1 MKLRDSTNIKV
12 SVFIYTDV
20 MRVYLFGVILK
31 KVFSLRKVFNI
42 GKILTV
48 LYKKHKN
55 EFDNNFKKYL

>member
-1 MKLRDSTNIKV
+1 
-12 SVFIYTDV
+12 